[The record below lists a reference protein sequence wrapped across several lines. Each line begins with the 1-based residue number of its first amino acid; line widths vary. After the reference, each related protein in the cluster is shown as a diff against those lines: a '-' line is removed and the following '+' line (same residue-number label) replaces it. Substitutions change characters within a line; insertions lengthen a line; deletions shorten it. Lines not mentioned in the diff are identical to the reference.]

1 MANASPII
9 SRSKEEVR
17 LADALAW
24 RAEVRIQS
32 GARWSWR
39 ALALR
44 PLFGGDMKFIRFA
57 KAVLAVGLL
66 VLSVY
71 SVAPHSANHS
81 VNHSANPSTLVADD
95 PKPGTGGG

>member
-1 MANASPII
+1 MDGQFVTDHPLN
-9 SRSKEEVR
+9 KEVVR

-24 RAEVRIQS
+24 RVDVRIQN

-39 ALALR
+39 AIALR
-44 PLFGGDMKFIRFA
+44 PLFGGDMKFMRFA
-57 KAVLAVGLL
+57 RAVLALGVL

-71 SVAPHSANHS
+71 SVAPHGAQQL
-81 VNHSANPSTLVADD
+81 STLVADD